1 MKKSPMTGRNQTMPA
16 SLLAR
21 GAVAVAKNVGKK
33 IVRRLKK
40 DRNSIQRQK
49 EGKSPQ
55 RVTKTEK
62 AIMAGTLGTAATKA
76 AIDAKK

>member
-1 MKKSPMTGRNQTMPA
+1 MAA

-62 AIMAGTLGTAATKA
+62 AITAGTLGTAATKA